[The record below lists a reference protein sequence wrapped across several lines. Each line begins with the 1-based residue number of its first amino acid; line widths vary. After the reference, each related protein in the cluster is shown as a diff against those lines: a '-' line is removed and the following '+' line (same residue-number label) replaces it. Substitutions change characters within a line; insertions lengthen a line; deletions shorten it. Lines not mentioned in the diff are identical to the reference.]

1 MRKPL
6 ATVRNC
12 GAREHLLEGKA
23 EDGCVQDERHHLS
36 NPQTSVR
43 KEAAFMDSPTFPPQ
57 FHPIVTAWFQKRFGE
72 PSPPQRQGWPLIA
85 ARKHT
90 LILAPTG
97 SGKTLAAFLACLDA
111 LIHELL
117 AAQGS
122 GVGGQGASGKAPA
135 ASAQPRSRHLA
146 GRSPYDPPPQTRK
159 CTTGNPPPTPPAAAR
174 TQ

>member
-12 GAREHLLEGKA
+12 GAREHLLEGEA
-23 EDGCVQDERHHLS
+23 EDRCAQDEYNHLS

-111 LIHELL
+111 LIHELT
-117 AAQGS
+117 S
-122 GVGGQGASGKAPA
+122 GVQVFRCSG
-135 ASAQPRSRHLA
+135 L
-146 GRSPYDPPPQTRK
+146 
-159 CTTGNPPPTPPAAAR
+159 
-174 TQ
+174 